1 MNYGIAFTK
10 PNYNWKEGY
19 NEVNKDLLTS
29 LSTSYQYKWAAK
41 DAMREHVISG
51 LHTKFHD
58 DCTFNTII
66 NWCGN
71 CDRVTFNVGNGEE
84 TARIVSILDV
94 PFSRESDSEKKIKNG
109 YVNYIRSRIQGKKCS
124 IPYTFSSFGGIRF
137 DSGNLSEL
145 GVLSIIGFDNVYSY
159 DGYQV
164 PAMLVQSS
172 KDFNWYIIH
181 IDDLPYSLVE
191 KIAKGNFNFGK

>member
-1 MNYGIAFTK
+1 MKYRIAFTK
-10 PNYNWKEGY
+10 PNYDWKEGD
-19 NEVNKDLLTS
+19 NDANKDILTS
-29 LSTSYQYKWAAK
+29 LSTSYQHKWEAK

-51 LHTKFHD
+51 LNSKFRD

-66 NWCGN
+66 NWCGD
-71 CDRVTFNVGNGEE
+71 CDKVRFNVGNGEE

-94 PFSRESDSEKKIKNG
+94 PFNKESDSEKKTKNG
-109 YVNYIRSRIQGKKCS
+109 YLNYICSRIQGKKCS

-145 GVLSIIGFDNVYSY
+145 GVLSIIGFDNVYSD

-172 KDFNWYIIH
+172 KDFNWYVIYIE
-181 IDDLPYSLVE
+181 DLSYSLVE
-191 KIAKGNFNFGK
+191 KIAKENFNFGK